1 MVAFVASDVKC
12 VTRHAKGWQ
21 AKVAASR
28 AVGFTALPQQEGG
41 VGMNAARS
49 MGFRALAL
57 ATVAGLTLSGAAM
70 AQKPSALGAPTA
82 PALPTAKPP
91 PLGAP
96 QQQAPARPAPLQV
109 QPAPARPAPPV
120 VQAPTP
126 TPPPIASPQVIP
138 PNEPAALTRLRGLFG
153 PGTRLSYA
161 TVETLD
167 GSVGEQVRLT
177 AVVLERPGKR
187 ATIDEVTLNGLRT
200 DGVGEAVLRGLSTV
214 EDGNTVNIGLLRIA
228 GLTVPRTPDGS
239 APQPEQVTLDSLQLS
254 NLQVTGTT
262 TVTLATLELAGWT
275 AGKPTRFVME
285 GLQTAQPGAGMVDGV
300 RLTRLAMDGVDAPRI
315 LGAVIRGERVPSLVG
330 HSSFDMRGL
339 VLTGGG
345 QPVGGIA
352 EMQMAA
358 DLTSED
364 GSGRGTFA
372 ARGIRV
378 EPLPMIAPWLARFG
392 YQAIDGEISASTVHD
407 ARTGRVEVSD
417 LTIAAR
423 QAGTLTFSVTVDGVT
438 AERLQAS
445 DFSQTRLISAALGY
459 ADASLFGRFLAMQ
472 AAQTQTPEPQLR
484 EQYAAMVG
492 GALSQPGAVAL
503 DPIRNAVLSFIRGQ
517 AQSVQIQVKPPQP
530 IGVEQMQAVPPSP
543 AEMQRVL
550 GITATAR

>member
-1 MVAFVASDVKC
+1 
-12 VTRHAKGWQ
+12 
-21 AKVAASR
+21 
-28 AVGFTALPQQEGG
+28 
-41 VGMNAARS
+41 MNAARS
-49 MGFRALAL
+49 MGFRAVAL
-57 ATVAGLTLSGAAM
+57 ATVAGLALSGAAM

-96 QQQAPARPAPLQV
+96 QQVAPAPV
-109 QPAPARPAPPV
+109 RPAPPV
-120 VQAPTP
+120 VQAPAP
-126 TPPPIASPQVIP
+126 TPPPSIASPQVIP
-138 PNEPAALTRLRGLFG
+138 PNEPAAVTRLRGLFG
-153 PGTRLSYA
+153 PETRLSYA

-167 GSVGEQVRLT
+167 GAAGEQVRMT

-187 ATIDEVTLNGLRT
+187 ATIDELALNGLRT
-200 DGVGEAVLRGLSTV
+200 DGVAEAVLRGFATT
-214 EDGNTVNIGLLRIA
+214 EDGNTVNIGMLRIA
-228 GLTVPRTPDGS
+228 GLTVPRNPGGGS
-239 APQPEQVTLDSLQLS
+239 PQPEEVSLDTLQLS

-262 TVTLATLELAGWT
+262 TLTLASLELGGWA
-275 AGKPTRFVME
+275 AGKPARFVME
-285 GLQTAQPGAGMVDGV
+285 GLQTAQPGAGVVDGV
-300 RLTRLAMDGVDAPRI
+300 RMARLAMDGVDAARI

-330 HSSFDMRGL
+330 HSSLEMRGL
-339 VLTGGG
+339 ELTGAG
-345 QPVGGIA
+345 QPVGGIS
-352 EMQMAA
+352 ELQMAA
-358 DLTSED
+358 DLTAED

-378 EPLPMIAPWLARFG
+378 EPLPMIAPWLTQFG
-392 YQAIDGEISASTVHD
+392 YQGIEGEISASTVHD
-407 ARTGRVEVSD
+407 ASTGRVEVND

-438 AERLQAS
+438 AERMQAS
-445 DFSQTRLISAALGY
+445 DFSQTRLVSAALGY

-472 AAQTQTPEPQLR
+472 SAQTRTPEPQLR
-484 EQYAAMVG
+484 EQFAAMVG

-503 DPIRNAVLSFIRGQ
+503 DPIREAVLSFIRGQ

-530 IGVEQMQAVPPSP
+530 IGVEQMQSVPPSP

>member
-1 MVAFVASDVKC
+1 
-12 VTRHAKGWQ
+12 
-21 AKVAASR
+21 
-28 AVGFTALPQQEGG
+28 
-41 VGMNAARS
+41 MNAARS
-49 MGFRALAL
+49 MGFRAVAL
-57 ATVAGLTLSGAAM
+57 ATVAGLALSGAAM
-70 AQKPSALGAPTA
+70 AQKPSALGAPAA

-96 QQQAPARPAPLQV
+96 QQVAPAPV
-109 QPAPARPAPPV
+109 RPAPPV
-120 VQAPTP
+120 VQAPAP
-126 TPPPIASPQVIP
+126 TPPPSIASPQVIP
-138 PNEPAALTRLRGLFG
+138 PNEPAAVTRLRGLFG
-153 PGTRLSYA
+153 PETRLSYA

-167 GSVGEQVRLT
+167 GAAGEQVRMT

-187 ATIDEVTLNGLRT
+187 ATIDEVALNGLRT
-200 DGVGEAVLRGLSTV
+200 DGVAEAVLRGFATT
-214 EDGNTVNIGLLRIA
+214 EDGNTVNIGMLRIA
-228 GLTVPRTPDGS
+228 GLTVPRNPNGS
-239 APQPEQVTLDSLQLS
+239 PPQPEQVSLDTLQLS
-254 NLQVTGTT
+254 NVQVTGSTT
-262 TVTLATLELAGWT
+262 LTLAALELGGWT

-285 GLQTAQPGAGMVDGV
+285 GLQTAQPGAGVVDGV
-300 RLTRLAMDGVDAPRI
+300 RMARLAMDGVDAARI

-330 HSSFDMRGL
+330 HSSLEMRGL
-339 VLTGGG
+339 ELTGAG
-345 QPVGGIA
+345 QLVGGIS
-352 EMQMAA
+352 EIQMAA
-358 DLTSED
+358 DLTAED

-378 EPLPMIAPWLARFG
+378 EPLPMIAPWLTQFG
-392 YQAIDGEISASTVHD
+392 YQGIEGEISASTVHD
-407 ARTGRVEVSD
+407 ASTGRVEVND

-445 DFSQTRLISAALGY
+445 DFSQTRLVSAALGY

-472 AAQTQTPEPQLR
+472 LAQTRTPEPQLR
-484 EQYAAMVG
+484 EQFAAMVG

-503 DPIRNAVLSFIRGQ
+503 DPIREAVLSFIRGQ